1 MINIKRVYDPVSQD
15 DGKRILVDRLWPRG
29 IKREDAKID
38 EWFKDIAP
46 SDSLRKWFAH
56 DQSKWEGFKK
66 RYKEELKGKADLVER
81 LKAESKKKKITLLF
95 SARDIEYNNALVL
108 KEVIEDKQ

>member
-1 MINIKRVYDPVSQD
+1 
-15 DGKRILVDRLWPRG
+15 
-29 IKREDAKID
+29 
-38 EWFKDIAP
+38 
-46 SDSLRKWFAH
+46 
-56 DQSKWEGFKK
+56 
-66 RYKEELKGKADLVER
+66 VER